1 MSKDK
6 GIKKE
11 FLPFYSSD
19 TDAVAERFEQ
29 RAAEGWM
36 LKSLGLFAEYA
47 LCEPKKLRFN
57 AVLCPVKGS
66 NSASIPL
73 GGSEYI
79 TLCEE
84 AGWSFVCHRQE
95 VYVFCTEDDSAPD
108 IETDIAQRMESVKA
122 ANKRLWLGSIPG
134 FVLLVL
140 NIIRR
145 IGMNASNAAD
155 RAFSHAVNY
164 SSIFMIA
171 ALLVSLTANTIGVR
185 KWLAVAGLAA
195 KEGGRAPASLPGVL
209 SRRKRIALI
218 MLGALLFAVLGLLA
232 YALLLCGPVV
242 RSVVLALICSY
253 ALLALIF
260 RKTIGKKHS
269 KAKTVLLVILGMLFL
284 AFTFLIFFIIFGL
297 VFNVFE
303 AAE

>member
-1 MSKDK
+1 MSKAK
-6 GIKKE
+6 EIKRE

-47 LCEPKKLRFN
+47 VCEPKKLRFN

-122 ANKRLWLGSIPG
+122 ANKRLWLGSIPSML
-134 FVLLVL
+134 LLVL
-140 NIIRR
+140 NILRR
-145 IGMNASNAAD
+145 IGLHASGAGSKAFVAAMNNI
-155 RAFSHAVNY
+155 
-164 SSIFMIA
+164 SIL
-171 ALLVSLTANTIGVR
+171 ALVVLIVSLTANTIGVR
-185 KWLAVAGLAA
+185 RWLAAA
-195 KEGGRAPASLPGVL
+195 ERAAEEGGRAPASLPGVL

-218 MLGALLFAVLGLLA
+218 MLGALLLAVLGLLA

-242 RSVVLALICSY
+242 RSVVLAMICSY
-253 ALLALIF
+253 VLLALAF
-260 RKTIGKKHS
+260 RKTVGKKYS
-269 KAKTVLLVILGMLFL
+269 TAKTVLLVILGILLL
-284 AFTFLIFFIIFGL
+284 AAAFMIFFVIFGL
-297 VFNVFE
+297 IFNVFDAVE
-303 AAE
+303 